1 MIKGSATNQDGASNG
16 LTAPNGPSQERVIR
30 QALANAGLKP
40 AEVDAVEAHGT
51 GTALGDPIEAQ
62 ALLAT
67 YGQERDNGPLALGS
81 LKSNIGH
88 TQAAAGVGGVIKMV
102 MALREEALPKT
113 LHVAEPTPHVDW
125 SAGEI
130 ELLTE
135 QRRWSRGERPRRAGV
150 SSFGISGTNAHL
162 ILEEAPAQP
171 APLKDESKRP
181 PLLPWALSAKSP
193 EALAQAAGRLAAH
206 VERQGPDP
214 LDVAH
219 TLLGARAQLAQ
230 RAVVIG
236 ADQAELLAGL
246 DALARGKGAPN
257 LVGARAAAA
266 PKLAFCFPG
275 QGSQW
280 LGMAQELLADSPL
293 FGEWI
298 AKCEAAL
305 EPHLDFAIGDV
316 LRAAPGAPSI
326 ERIEVVQPALF
337 AVMVSLAELWRSHG
351 VGAAA
356 VIGHSQGEIAAAVHS
371 GALTLAEG
379 AKLAARR
386 SALISKLTGKGA
398 MVSCALSP
406 ERAKEKIAPYGSEVS
421 LAAINSPTAVTLACS
436 AGALAKL
443 LSAFA
448 SEGIRAR
455 EVAATIPSHSHHVE
469 PLREEVLESF
479 ADLDPQPAQIPFY
492 STLSGEPI
500 DTTTLD
506 AEYWYRNLRE
516 PVAFHQAS
524 QRLLKDGFG
533 AFIEISPHPVLAMAL
548 QESAEAEDKPET
560 AILHTLRRD
569 EGGMRRLLG
578 SLAQAHAHGIAV
590 EWAPLFK
597 ESGATTVSL
606 PTYPFQR
613 QRYWLQGAAGAGDLS
628 AAGQSSAEHPLLGA
642 AIALSGEGSHLLTGR
657 ISAQS
662 HPWLID
668 HAVAGTALMP
678 GTGFLELALRAGQ
691 EVGANH
697 LAELILEA
705 PLLLPQSGAVQLQVA
720 IKATEGSEDFELSI
734 HSRPQAGQEED
745 GQEEEA
751 PWTRHA
757 SATLS
762 SQEPTAPAFEASE
775 WPPAGAEPLES
786 ESFYERVG
794 AIGLDYGPAF
804 QGLEAA
810 WRRGEEI
817 YAEISLAQE
826 QVGEAERFGIH
837 PALLDAALHPGF
849 FDADPRSQ
857 GRAPAL
863 QLRRRSPA
871 EGRGASALRVRLSA
885 DGRDPPLHA
894 TDQDGV
900 AVATIEALSLREVD
914 PAQLGS
920 AAVQH
925 RRSLCSVGG
934 AGVDRGRQRGVR
946 DRAPRVQ
953 RAGES
958 RDLRVPPR
966 TQAPIRSRPPTPS
979 APKCSSACRPI
990 SPRRPGRLAPGLP
1003 HQGCDGAGPDE
1014 APDPAA
1020 AAAWGL
1026 IRSAQSEHPGRFT
1039 VIDTDAS
1046 AASKQALAAALRVT
1060 EEPQLALREGLPWG
1074 HALSKGRAAGD
1085 LKAPEFDPEATVLIT
1100 GGLSGLGALTAR
1112 HLAIQHGAKQLLLSS
1127 RRGPE
1132 SPGATELIAE
1142 LAELGCE
1149 AKAVACDVSDREQVK
1164 ALLAPSPPSIR

>member
-1 MIKGSATNQDGASNG
+1 MATPGDVHRDVARQRGLSPDGRCKSFSSSADGTGWAEGSGLLLLERLSDAKRNNRRILAVIKGSATNQDGASNG

-51 GTALGDPIEAQ
+51 GTTLGDPIEAQ

-257 LVGARAAAA
+257 LASGHKANG
-266 PKLAFCFPG
+266 PLAFLLGG
-275 QGSQW
+275 QGSQRPQMGKGLYDAFPVYAEAFDRTCGQLEAE
-280 LGMAQELLADSPL
+280 LGLQ
-293 FGEWI
+293 
-298 AKCEAAL
+298 
-305 EPHLDFAIGDV
+305 
-316 LRAAPGAPSI
+316 LRAAIFAAPDS
-326 ERIEVVQPALF
+326 EAAKSLARTDLTQASLF
-337 AVMVSLAELWRSHG
+337 ALQVSLFRL
-351 VGAAA
+351 AASFGLTPDYLL
-356 VIGHSQGEIAAAVHS
+356 GHSIGEIAAAHLAGVLS
-371 GALTLAEG
+371 LEGAAKLVAARGKLMAALPAGGAMASLRATEQEALASLAPYRGELTLA
-379 AKLAARR
+379 A
-386 SALISKLTGKGA
+386 
-398 MVSCALSP
+398 V
-406 ERAKEKIAPYGSEVS
+406 
-421 LAAINSPTAVTLACS
+421 NSPSAVAVSGDEPALERWAAEQKE
-436 AGALAKL
+436 AGRETRRLHV
-443 LSAFA
+443 SHAF
-448 SEGIRAR
+448 
-455 EVAATIPSHSHHVE
+455 HSHHME
-469 PLREEVLESF
+469 PIAAEFEAIAAGLTLNAPR
-479 ADLDPQPAQIPFY
+479 IPVI
-492 STLSGEPI
+492 SNLSGEP
-500 DTTTLD
+500 LS
-506 AEYWYRNLRE
+506 AEQATDPAYWAAHLR
-516 PVAFHQAS
+516 QAV
-524 QRLLKDGFG
+524 RFGDGLAYLQAKGTSAYLELG
-533 AFIEISPHPVLAMAL
+533 AAPVLSAL
-548 QESAEAEDKPET
+548 ASEAAAKEQAPT
-560 AILHTLRRD
+560 AACTLRPGAEEPRSF
-569 EGGMRRLLG
+569 LIALG
-578 SLAQAHAHGIAV
+578 ALHAAGAKV

-642 AIALSGEGSHLLTGR
+642 TLSLAREGETILTGR

-734 HSRPQAGQEED
+734 HSRPQAGQEE
-745 GQEEEA
+745 
-751 PWTRHA
+751 
-757 SATLS
+757 
-762 SQEPTAPAFEASE
+762 
-775 WPPAGAEPLES
+775 
-786 ESFYERVG
+786 
-794 AIGLDYGPAF
+794 
-804 QGLEAA
+804 AA
-810 WRRGEEI
+810 
-817 YAEISLAQE
+817 
-826 QVGEAERFGIH
+826 
-837 PALLDAALHPGF
+837 
-849 FDADPRSQ
+849 
-857 GRAPAL
+857 
-863 QLRRRSPA
+863 
-871 EGRGASALRVRLSA
+871 
-885 DGRDPPLHA
+885 
-894 TDQDGV
+894 
-900 AVATIEALSLREVD
+900 
-914 PAQLGS
+914 
-920 AAVQH
+920 
-925 RRSLCSVGG
+925 
-934 AGVDRGRQRGVR
+934 RQR
-946 DRAPRVQ
+946 
-953 RAGES
+953 
-958 RDLRVPPR
+958 
-966 TQAPIRSRPPTPS
+966 
-979 APKCSSACRPI
+979 
-990 SPRRPGRLAPGLP
+990 RRPGPAMPAPP
-1003 HQGCDGAGPDE
+1003 
-1014 APDPAA
+1014 
-1020 AAAWGL
+1020 
-1026 IRSAQSEHPGRFT
+1026 
-1039 VIDTDAS
+1039 
-1046 AASKQALAAALRVT
+1046 
-1060 EEPQLALREGLPWG
+1060 
-1074 HALSKGRAAGD
+1074 
-1085 LKAPEFDPEATVLIT
+1085 
-1100 GGLSGLGALTAR
+1100 
-1112 HLAIQHGAKQLLLSS
+1112 
-1127 RRGPE
+1127 
-1132 SPGATELIAE
+1132 
-1142 LAELGCE
+1142 
-1149 AKAVACDVSDREQVK
+1149 
-1164 ALLAPSPPSIR
+1164 